1 MWCSYALLASSAIMY
16 TDRGCSVIEW
26 VATRRPWIDACA
38 FGATYGRSFIVH
50 EDRSDT
56 PATIAYCGASR
67 CQPIGAPGAYW
78 LISAIANASGSTLDH
93 AATLARSGIRN
104 SGIGGVE
111 ARPLSYDRPKNATR
125 RRATTPRIS
134 KLENSTPAMAAASD
148 ASSSRAMKSS

>member
-1 MWCSYALLASSAIMY
+1 MWCSYALLASPAIRY

-50 EDRSDT
+50 DDRSDT
-56 PATIAYCGASR
+56 PATMAYCGASR

-93 AATLARSGIRN
+93 AATFARSGIRN
-104 SGIGGVE
+104 SGIGG
-111 ARPLSYDRPKNATR
+111 AAGPPLSYGRPKNAAR
-125 RRATTPRIS
+125 PPATTPRLS
-134 KLENSTPAMAAASD
+134 KIGATRAPVPAGPDPSPATPTQT
-148 ASSSRAMKSS
+148 